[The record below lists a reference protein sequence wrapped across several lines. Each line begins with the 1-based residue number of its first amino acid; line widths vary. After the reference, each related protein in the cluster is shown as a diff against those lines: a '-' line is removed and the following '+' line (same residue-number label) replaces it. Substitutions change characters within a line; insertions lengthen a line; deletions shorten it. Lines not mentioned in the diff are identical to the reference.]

1 MDYCHNIAGLES
13 MADFV
18 KRMEAERSI
27 AVISVPGDRKDE
39 DIQAFGT
46 LAAKTF
52 NQLIIRE
59 DVNRRGRPNGQIAD
73 LLKGSAV
80 LAGLSEENVTIV
92 LDEFEAVREAVRRSV
107 KDDLVVLMIDQPAAV
122 WEELERLAGRR

>member
-39 DIQAFGT
+39 DIRAFGT